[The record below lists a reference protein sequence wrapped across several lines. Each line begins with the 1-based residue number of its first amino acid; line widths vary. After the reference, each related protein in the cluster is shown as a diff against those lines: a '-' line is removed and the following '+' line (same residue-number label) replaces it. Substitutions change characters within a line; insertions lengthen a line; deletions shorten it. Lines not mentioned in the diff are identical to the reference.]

1 MVFNSK
7 AKIHYLLYDIWMLNH
22 ATALKLFQ
30 MKRENQTKTQHP
42 PHTVKDIYKNVEI
55 CKEQDILII

>member
-1 MVFNSK
+1 M
-7 AKIHYLLYDIWMLNH
+7 
-22 ATALKLFQ
+22 LFQ
-30 MKRENQTKTQHP
+30 MKKENQTKTQHL